1 MTYIVI
7 AFLFFLLIGF
17 AYFVA
22 NRFNEAEDE
31 RKEIINND
39 YQSRLSKKADELLK
53 AKIIQSKCDFLC
65 GAKEM
70 QDIFKE
76 FE

>member
-7 AFLFFLLIGF
+7 AFLVFFIIGF
-17 AYFVA
+17 TYFVA
-22 NRFNEAEDE
+22 NRFNEAEEE
-31 RKEIINND
+31 RQKIINDN
-39 YQSRLSKKADELLK
+39 YQSRLSKKADDLLN
-53 AKIIQSKCDFLC
+53 AKIIQSKYDFLC

>member
-1 MTYIVI
+1 MTYIII

-22 NRFNEAEDE
+22 NRFNEAEEE

-39 YQSRLSKKADELLK
+39 YQSRLSKKADELLN
-53 AKIIQSKCDFLC
+53 AKIIQSKYDFLC